1 MNDIELAVPATLVES
16 LPADSEETE
25 RDLQQAVSGW
35 EADINA
41 VLNSDDP
48 AAGVVDILEYFEQ
61 RWEAYDEYVVELRA
75 WGQSPIYAMVWR
87 DLLAAVIQQVYD
99 HSDLA
104 DRIDRERNARIV
116 DDGIRPG

>member
-1 MNDIELAVPATLVES
+1 MDDIELGIPAALVES
-16 LPADSEETE
+16 LPADSDDT
-25 RDLQQAVSGW
+25 RDDLNRALAGW
-35 EADINA
+35 EADVNA
-41 VLNSDDP
+41 ALDSDDP
-48 AAGVVDILEYFEQ
+48 VSAVVTLIEYFEQ

-99 HSDLA
+99 HGDLA
-104 DRIDRERNARIV
+104 ERIDRERNARIV